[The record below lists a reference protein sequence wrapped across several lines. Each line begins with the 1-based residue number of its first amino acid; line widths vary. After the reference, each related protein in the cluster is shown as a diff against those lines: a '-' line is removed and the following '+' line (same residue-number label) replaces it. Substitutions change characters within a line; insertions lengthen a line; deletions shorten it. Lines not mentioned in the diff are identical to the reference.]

1 MNWIKK
7 LFKVLQPED
16 AKSMEEDSDYHD
28 QNRSTIKKQMRDNG
42 KDVNAKIVYQYPKG
56 EFRFPLIPDHV
67 DRSKDSSTL
76 YDKRQS
82 RSKPE
87 RSTSLKSSKQSVSKT
102 KNQQKNRDIEPFYV
116 KQRTKSNKEPSYIY
130 QKPKEKKE
138 SVIKQEQPKQRS
150 RETLKQQAPEH
161 EVRLTRPFAPSE
173 IPSPIYGFKERPIS
187 EKSTEEIIEYELQ
200 SFEAREQAA
209 QETNHSSQRQPIVTI
224 SDSENVINHMNDVVQ
239 PIIEVDEVK
248 TEVESDHEALE
259 QVLVQPEI
267 EIEEVLQ
274 YKEELEATNEAEIEI
289 EMEEPVIELSEE
301 PIINDES
308 VVESDHEVLEQVLVE
323 PEIEIEEVLQ
333 YKEELESTDET
344 EIEIEMEEPVIE
356 LSEEPIINDKSVV
369 ERP

>member
-1 MNWIKK
+1 
-7 LFKVLQPED
+7 
-16 AKSMEEDSDYHD
+16 
-28 QNRSTIKKQMRDNG
+28 MRDNG

-56 EFRFPLIPDHV
+56 EFRFPLIPDYV
-67 DRSKDSSTL
+67 DRSKGSSTL
-76 YDKRQS
+76 YDKTQS

-116 KQRTKSNKEPSYIY
+116 KQRTKSIKEPSYIY

-138 SVIKQEQPKQRS
+138 PVNKQEQPKQRS
-150 RETLKQQAPEH
+150 GETLKQQAPER

-209 QETNHSSQRQPIVTI
+209 QGTNHSSQRQPIVTI

-248 TEVESDHEALE
+248 TEVEINHEALE

-274 YKEELEATNEAEIEI
+274 YKEELEATDEAEIEI
-289 EMEEPVIELSEE
+289 EIEEPVIELSEE
-301 PIINDES
+301 TNN
-308 VVESDHEVLEQVLVE
+308 
-323 PEIEIEEVLQ
+323 
-333 YKEELESTDET
+333 K
-344 EIEIEMEEPVIE
+344 
-356 LSEEPIINDKSVV
+356 
-369 ERP
+369 